1 MIRNQLKPLM
11 VFFIFTLLK
20 LNSVLAQ
27 ESILSEVSYLYMEK
41 LVATAKANYP
51 RVGSLGNQINV
62 AKSDLSGARLSWLE
76 PLSFQYVARSNQ
88 ATSNTV
94 VDLQTA
100 DLLTGYQF
108 GIAINPGSLLTKP
121 SQIKKAKEQLKIAQ
135 SNQAEYYLQ
144 LEAQVKSRYV
154 TLLQFQKSLA
164 PINDMY
170 ITAQSN
176 FENMKIKY
184 QKAEITF
191 AEYNSASNSLSNA
204 LQAKLQMEASYLNA
218 KISLEELT
226 VKKLEEIK

>member
-11 VFFIFTLLK
+11 VLFICTLLK

-41 LVATAKANYP
+41 LVAAAKANYP
-51 RVGSLGNQINV
+51 RVGSLSNQINV

-88 ATSNTV
+88 ATANTV

-108 GIAINPGSLLTKP
+108 GISINPGSLLTKP

-135 SNQAEYYLQ
+135 SNQAEYFLQ

-170 ITAQSN
+170 LTAQSN

-184 QKAEITF
+184 QKAEVTF

>member
-41 LVATAKANYP
+41 LVAAAKANYP
-51 RVGSLGNQINV
+51 RVGSLTNQINV

-88 ATSNTV
+88 ATGNTV

-108 GIAINPGSLLTKP
+108 GISINPGSLLTKP

-135 SNQAEYYLQ
+135 SNQAEYFLQ

-164 PINDMY
+164 PVNDMY
-170 ITAQSN
+170 LTAQSN

-184 QKAEITF
+184 QKAEATF

>member
-11 VFFIFTLLK
+11 VFFICTLLK
-20 LNSVLAQ
+20 LNSTLAQ

-41 LVATAKANYP
+41 LVAAAKANYP
-51 RVGSLGNQINV
+51 RVGSLSNQINV

-88 ATSNTV
+88 ATANTV

-108 GIAINPGSLLTKP
+108 GISINPGFLLTKP

-135 SNQAEYYLQ
+135 SNQAEYFLQ

-170 ITAQSN
+170 LTAQSN

-184 QKAEITF
+184 QKAEVTF